1 MGAESS
7 RFKTAQQPF
16 TAAITGYSD
25 SDTVKEI
32 AGLFHLSAAAP
43 NISLW
48 VEHVQT
54 EARLADIPSR
64 NSGLGHKLS
73 NIATDHRLCVAP
85 LAAFESLKATV

>member
-54 EARLADIPSR
+54 EARLADNESR

-73 NIATDHRLCVAP
+73 NIATTHRL
-85 LAAFESLKATV
+85 